1 MQLVRSLVHDLG
13 EAFTTP
19 EAITPLKPFVDP
31 GFAALIAGLQK
42 AIATRYRLLDRNPR
56 EKPDHNRANIFAAAS
71 EAVHVQDGQGKKLL
85 KYSGSGGCFSTWTH
99 WQSFMNADLGNRGHR
114 RFRPSV
120 S

>member
-13 EAFTTP
+13 EAFMTH

-42 AIATRYRLLDRNPR
+42 AIATRYRLLDRDPR
-56 EKPDHNRANIFAAAS
+56 EKQDHKRANILVAPS
-71 EAVHVQDGQGKKLL
+71 EAVHVHDRQGKKLL
-85 KYSGSGGCFSTWTH
+85 KYSGSGRCLSTWAH